1 MAGIFPGCLLAAYF
15 LRPPLPRVVNS
26 ILSSV
31 LSGSGSVRLSCSVLW
46 CVLHTPGPWWLA
58 LRSDVCIS
66 FSSIPGKDASATTLI
81 QAYDQPWREKRLTLW
96 QLAFAVLWL
105 TSLCPCVRLYCNSS
119 VSTVLYRT
127 CLAACKLHACFY
139 VIGESLL
146 TAARIPHPLYLW
158 GLGKI
163 YLFCHPLLSP
173 PPQMNSF
180 SLGVDHHDFHVKD
193 GSPYDRPS
201 LMSLTIS
208 LLFQNSCCKIIIVN
222 NNNHSKEKVNGYF
235 LLAFL

>member
-1 MAGIFPGCLLAAYF
+1 MSVYPSAASLERMLL
-15 LRPPLPRVVNS
+15 LPP
-26 ILSSV
+26 
-31 LSGSGSVRLSCSVLW
+31 W
-46 CVLHTPGPWWLA
+46 
-58 LRSDVCIS
+58 
-66 FSSIPGKDASATTLI
+66 
-81 QAYDQPWREKRLTLW
+81 YRLTINPGGRKDWHCDSLF
-96 QLAFAVLWL
+96 AFAVLWL

>member
-1 MAGIFPGCLLAAYF
+1 MSPCSLFPET
-15 LRPPLPRVVNS
+15 PPLPRVVNS

-58 LRSDVCIS
+58 LRSDVCTS

-96 QLAFAVLWL
+96 QFAFAVLWL